1 MKKIFLLV
9 FLLFFLFF
17 NKVCSAQETTTEEQY
32 QVFLKKY
39 RLYQA
44 SSDSYNNAK
53 SKYLSYQSVTSRA
66 DYLESSRKYL
76 ILEIEA
82 AEAYTGFIRSRLIEA
97 TKILNYQENLYF
109 IRLDDE
115 ITYLSVL
122 KKNVNGAASVS
133 EFLVLW
139 QDFEKHFQSIS
150 TYGYAIKS
158 YIEIG
163 SLDKINENLKITK
176 DKINQYLLE
185 SPADNSYV
193 KAAKDN
199 FSISE
204 KDYSKITSSL
214 VNLKNTQKNFSQGS
228 GAKETAVSIRKEVNQ
243 TLAKIQSLIT
253 NYQKLLLTIVSR

>member
-1 MKKIFLLV
+1 MKKIFLLI
-9 FLLFFLFF
+9 FLLSFFFF
-17 NKVCSAQETTTEEQY
+17 NKVCYSQETTTEEQY
-32 QVFLKKY
+32 QLFLKKY

-66 DYLESSRKYL
+66 DYLESLRKYL
-76 ILEIEA
+76 SLEIEA
-82 AEAYTGFIRSRLIEA
+82 AEAYAGFLRSRLTEA

-115 ITYLSVL
+115 LTFLSLL
-122 KKNVNGAASVS
+122 KKDVDGAASVS

-139 QDFEKHFQSIS
+139 QDFGKHFQSIS

-176 DKINQYLLE
+176 DKISYYLSE

-199 FSISE
+199 FSVSE

-214 VNLKNTQKNFSQGS
+214 VNLKNIQKSFSQGNES
-228 GAKETAVSIRKEVNQ
+228 KKTAISIREEINQ